1 MNKQPYTGLF
11 ESIIPDYSDKIY
23 YLDQIIIHSRI
34 KTDILEKLL
43 PIEELRKH
51 CSYFSVQRAK
61 GRYWDNGWRSRLSIT
76 APSEEFLILLQEYES
91 MFQPYVIS
99 KVEVAKDIIVPSQS
113 LPELDG
119 VVRSLH
125 KSLSINYAKK
135 GSAVDV
141 CLQETRQLRFYDP
154 AKGGITCYIKNNAWQ
169 LACYARISKLTGQN
183 CLHIEWRYLNTD
195 SVKKKTGITT
205 IEDLI
210 NFDPDK
216 HCLERERSVSL
227 MIIDKDL
234 LGKFLLNID
243 GRRKLDPLI
252 GQPSSKR
259 LRSTWGRVGL
269 IAEHFLSGIKTV
281 TDFKRVFSEMKK
293 EIKQRPGKRSAFDNQ
308 ILKVDP
314 SRFLKPLDINKLGY
328 KQGFYL

>member
-1 MNKQPYTGLF
+1 MNKIPYTGLF

-23 YLDQIIIHSRI
+23 HLDQIIIHSRT
-34 KTDILEKLL
+34 KTDILEKQL

-51 CSYFSVQRAK
+51 CSYFAVQRAE
-61 GRYWDNGWRSRLSIT
+61 GGYWDNGWRSRLSIT
-76 APSEEFLILLQEYES
+76 APSKEFFLLLQEHEPI
-91 MFQPYVIS
+91 FRPYVIS
-99 KVEVAKDIIVPSQS
+99 KVEVAKDIIVPNRS

-119 VVRSLH
+119 VVRGLH

-141 CLQETRQLRFYDP
+141 CLQETRHLPFYDP
-154 AKGGITCYIKNNAWQ
+154 AKGGITCYIKNKEWQ
-169 LACYARISKLTGQN
+169 LACYSRISKLTGQK

-195 SVKKKTGITT
+195 SVKKKTGIIT
-205 IEDLI
+205 IEDLL
-210 NFDPDK
+210 NFDPEK
-216 HCLERERSVSL
+216 HWMERERSVSL
-227 MIIDKDL
+227 MTIDKDL
-234 LGKFLLNID
+234 LGKFLLSID

-259 LRSTWGRVGL
+259 LRSTWGKVGL

-281 TDFKRVFSEMKK
+281 TDFKRMFSDMKK
-293 EIKQRPGKRSAFDNQ
+293 DIRARSGKRSAFDNQ

-314 SRFLKPLDINKLGY
+314 SRFLKQLDIN
-328 KQGFYL
+328 